1 MGMEQEIKLRAR
13 DGADP
18 SLLPE
23 DPALLPLRCSPM
35 ESIEMRT
42 TYYDTEEHILAR
54 AKWALRCRT
63 ENGEPVITL
72 KTPPDANHK
81 RGEWE
86 LRGPGLV
93 EQDEIQPGAFNAL
106 FAQGA
111 PRQILDLHRC
121 PLETLCRVD
130 FLRRRCL
137 LCLPEGTRVE
147 LALDKG
153 TLYRGRRSAPFCE
166 VELELKQGQLRPC
179 GSAGP
184 AAEPKIRPCR
194 RAAEQISADDA
205 PLIPPAPSTPG
216 AARGDAASAAREM
229 RAALVF
235 CLACYLKNT

>member
-1 MGMEQEIKLRAR
+1 
-13 DGADP
+13 
-18 SLLPE
+18 
-23 DPALLPLRCSPM
+23 
-35 ESIEMRT
+35 MRT

-166 VELELKQGQLRPC
+166 VELELKQGSFAHVEALARRLSQKYGLVE
-179 GSAGP
+179 
-184 AAEPKIRPCR
+184 EPLSKF
-194 RAAEQISADDA
+194 QQ
-205 PLIPPAPSTPG
+205 T
-216 AARGDAASAAREM
+216 M
-229 RAALVF
+229 RL
-235 CLACYLKNT
+235 

>member
-93 EQDEIQPGAFNAL
+93 EQDEIQPGAFNACSACQRARGSSWPWIRGH
-106 FAQGA
+106 FTGA
-111 PRQILDLHRC
+111 AAAP
-121 PLETLCRVD
+121 PS
-130 FLRRRCL
+130 
-137 LCLPEGTRVE
+137 
-147 LALDKG
+147 A
-153 TLYRGRRSAPFCE
+153 RS
-166 VELELKQGQLRPC
+166 
-179 GSAGP
+179 SWSSS
-184 AAEPKIRPCR
+184 
-194 RAAEQISADDA
+194 RAAS
-205 PLIPPAPSTPG
+205 PMWKRWPG
-216 AARGDAASAAREM
+216 G
-229 RAALVF
+229 
-235 CLACYLKNT
+235 

>member
-1 MGMEQEIKLRAR
+1 MGMEQEINLRAR

-93 EQDEIQPGAFNAL
+93 EQDEILPGAFNAL

-137 LCLPEGTRVE
+137 LCLPEGTQVE

-166 VELELKQGQLRPC
+166 VELELKQGSFSHVEALARRLSQKYGLVE
-179 GSAGP
+179 
-184 AAEPKIRPCR
+184 EPLSKF
-194 RAAEQISADDA
+194 QQ
-205 PLIPPAPSTPG
+205 T
-216 AARGDAASAAREM
+216 M
-229 RAALVF
+229 RL
-235 CLACYLKNT
+235 